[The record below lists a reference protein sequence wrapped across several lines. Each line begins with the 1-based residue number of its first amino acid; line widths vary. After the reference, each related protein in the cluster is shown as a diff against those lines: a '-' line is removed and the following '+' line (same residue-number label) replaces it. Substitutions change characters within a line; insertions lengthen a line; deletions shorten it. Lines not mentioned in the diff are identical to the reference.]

1 MTNTMKIRIA
11 AIATVMSMAF
21 YISYF
26 DLSDVARSVAVS
38 GMGREY
44 LFPIIIDGTIMAS
57 TFTLLA
63 KTGLS
68 RKARGYAN
76 LARWSGFTATVLG
89 NAAHS
94 GFTTVPSFLANVAV
108 AVFLI
113 LTIETMVHTAHGT
126 PATRAKAAEATL
138 TPAQKG
144 ARTRAA
150 NKAAQQRGT
159 VTEISRK
166 RSAR

>member
-1 MTNTMKIRIA
+1 MTTTQKIRIA
-11 AIATVMSMAF
+11 AIAIVMSIAF

-26 DLSDVARSVAVS
+26 DLRDVARSVALS
-38 GMGREY
+38 GAGRDW

-63 KTGLS
+63 RTGLS
-68 RKARGYAN
+68 KVARGYAN
-76 LARWSGFTATVLG
+76 AARWSGFTATVVG

-94 GFTTVPSFLANVAV
+94 GFTSVGAFLANVAV

-113 LTIETMVHTAHGT
+113 LTIETLVHTAQGT
-126 PATRAKAAEATL
+126 AASRKAASAATL
-138 TPAQKG
+138 TPQQKA

-150 NKAAQQRGT
+150 NRKAANAAGN
-159 VTEISRK
+159 VTPIRRK
-166 RSAR
+166 AN